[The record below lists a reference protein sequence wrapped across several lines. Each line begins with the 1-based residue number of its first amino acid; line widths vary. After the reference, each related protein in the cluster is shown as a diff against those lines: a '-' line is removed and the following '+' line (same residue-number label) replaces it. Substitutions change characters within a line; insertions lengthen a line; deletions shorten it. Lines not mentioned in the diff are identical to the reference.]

1 MFRIFNNNQ
10 PEWRHCHEI
19 RHNCFLRRP
28 VDGLLPAETSFT
40 QAVKEGYH
48 DIKDSV
54 KENFGAYTGND
65 KQDALNFAEHRKED
79 LKKYHDA
86 VREARDDYREARH
99 RDQKAYLKYHK
110 ELPEKEDIQA
120 DLQLPKADF

>member
-1 MFRIFNNNQ
+1 MKYGIIAF
-10 PEWRHCHEI
+10 CG
-19 RHNCFLRRP
+19 
-28 VDGLLPAETSFT
+28 GLLTVCSLALSPAYAETSFT

-86 VREARDDYREARH
+86 VREARDDYREA
-99 RDQKAYLKYHK
+99 YLKYHK

>member
-1 MFRIFNNNQ
+1 MKYGIIAL
-10 PEWRHCHEI
+10 CG
-19 RHNCFLRRP
+19 
-28 VDGLLPAETSFT
+28 GLVMACSLALSPAYAETSFT
-40 QAVKEGYH
+40 QAVKEGYQ

-54 KENFGAYTGND
+54 KENLGAYTGND
-65 KQDALNFAEHRKED
+65 KQDALNYAEHRKAD

-86 VREARDDYREARH
+86 VRGARDDYRKARH
-99 RDQKAYLKYHK
+99 SEQEAYLKYHK

>member
-1 MFRIFNNNQ
+1 MKYGIIAF
-10 PEWRHCHEI
+10 CG
-19 RHNCFLRRP
+19 
-28 VDGLLPAETSFT
+28 GLLTVCSLALSPAYAETSFT

-86 VREARDDYREARH
+86 VREARYDYREARH
-99 RDQKAYLKYHK
+99 RDQEAYLKYHK